1 VGARC
6 VFTNRTNRD
15 NTESDD
21 SAGSAACAVWVVRD
35 VPDVLTIGGRVIAA
49 THISTVGNPAPVWHG
64 FRLGAVRDGLP
75 YFSVPGAATCQV
87 LVTAPSHRTR
97 AVWTIAYG
105 HRIRERR
112 LALKLTQSALADL
125 CDLHRTFIGS
135 VERGERNLSLL
146 NLRRI
151 ARHLR
156 LPPAALLDASG
167 EATVPDRPSRKT
179 PGGREPS
186 KRS

>member
-1 VGARC
+1 MP
-6 VFTNRTNRD
+6 NL
-15 NTESDD
+15 DD
-21 SAGSAACAVWVVRD
+21 RRFLQD
-35 VPDVLTIGGRVIAA
+35 
-49 THISTVGNPAPVWHG
+49 
-64 FRLGAVRDGLP
+64 F
-75 YFSVPGAATCQV
+75 
-87 LVTAPSHRTR
+87 
-97 AVWTIAYG
+97 G
-105 HRIRERR
+105 HRVRERR

-156 LPPAALLDASG
+156 LPPAALLDCSEDAAPPAS
-167 EATVPDRPSRKT
+167 PDRTSRKT
-179 PGGREPS
+179 PDGRAAP